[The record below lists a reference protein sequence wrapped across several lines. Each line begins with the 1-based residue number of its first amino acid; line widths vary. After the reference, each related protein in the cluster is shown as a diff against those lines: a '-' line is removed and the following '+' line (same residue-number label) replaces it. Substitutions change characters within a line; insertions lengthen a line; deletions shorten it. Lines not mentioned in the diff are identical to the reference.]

1 MINYKELVLA
11 FIWFTIAHVV
21 VWFQLNGQFLWPWF
35 RKNEWVVAGS
45 GAIISFFY
53 IWGTKHGIAAFN
65 GMFWP
70 NRFLGFS
77 IGIFIYG
84 VLISVFFNEGV
95 NMKTFVSLLLCLGLI
110 AIQVLWK

>member
-1 MINYKELVLA
+1 MQLKHIFLA
-11 FIWFTIAHVV
+11 CFWFILGHTA

-35 RKNEWVVAGS
+35 RKNEWVVALS
-45 GAIISFFY
+45 GVIISFFY
-53 IWGTKHGIAAFN
+53 IWGTKHGIAGF
-65 GMFWP
+65 GGLFWP

-84 VLISVFFNEGV
+84 ILIGVFFNEGV
-95 NMKTFVSLLLCLGLI
+95 NLKTFVSLLLCLGLI

>member
-1 MINYKELVLA
+1 MSYKDILLA
-11 FIWFTIAHVV
+11 VFWFTIAHVA
-21 VWFQLNGQFLWPWF
+21 VWFQLNGQFMWPWF
-35 RKNEWVVAGS
+35 RKNEWVVALS
-45 GAIISFFY
+45 GAVISYFY
-53 IWGTKHGIAAFN
+53 IWGTKHGVAGF
-65 GMFWP
+65 GGLFWP

-95 NMKTFVSLLLCLGLI
+95 NMKTAVSLLLCLGLI

>member
-1 MINYKELVLA
+1 MNFKELGLA
-11 FIWFTIAHVV
+11 IMWFIIAHIV

-35 RKNEWVVAGS
+35 RKNEWIVAGS

-53 IWGTKHGIAAFN
+53 IWGTKHGVNAFD
-65 GMFWP
+65 GLLWP

-77 IGIFIYG
+77 IGILVYG
-84 VLISVFFNEGV
+84 MFVSIFMNEGI
-95 NMKTFVSLLLCLGLI
+95 NMKTAVSLVLCCILI